1 MATSGASERTN
12 PRGMICVVSTVLAVL
27 TLAVFA
33 RTLGDGFVNYDDN
46 ANVYENAF
54 VTNGLTASGLAHA
67 FTQGSVAN
75 WDPLTTISHMADC
88 QVYGLNPA
96 GHHLTNILLHTASVV
111 LLFLVLQRMTGAL
124 WPSAFVA
131 ALFAIHPLRVESV
144 AWVSERKDTLSGLF
158 FMLTL
163 WAYVKYVGEFKVQG
177 SKFKVYY
184 SLTLILFAL
193 GLMSKAM
200 LVTLPVILLLLDYWP
215 LGRCSKF
222 KVQSP
227 TAALAPKS
235 GAASQSSKSELQQGG
250 VPLPRLLIEK
260 LPLFALSLAACVVAV
275 VAQQH
280 ASAVQ
285 SFAKVSFGL
294 RLENAIVSSALYFWQ
309 MFWPARL
316 AVLYPHPQDGVA
328 MGGLALGLVVLVVVS
343 VGAIAW
349 RRTRPYLLVGWLWYL
364 IMLTPVI
371 GLVQLGQQAH
381 ADRYTYLPEIGLYL
395 ALAWL
400 AGSCFPAWRAR
411 RLVFGVCA
419 ASAIIALSAV
429 TVRQISYWHD
439 SESLWR
445 RALVCTSENAVAHY
459 GLGLTLV
466 QRGEPDKAIDEF
478 QSAVDIAPDYAEAHN
493 NLGYLFFQ
501 QGRADDAIAQ
511 FKAAL
516 RIQPDYAESHNNL
529 GLVYHAQGR
538 LDDALREYREAFRLK
553 PDYAEAHFNLAN
565 IYNQQGHL
573 DDAIAEY
580 EKALE
585 LQPSLQ
591 PARQALRAIAWVM
604 ATNPD
609 AAKRNGPQAVKL
621 AEQLSGAS
629 GGNDA
634 GDLALLA
641 AAYAGTGRFTEAV
654 ATADKARELAASQ
667 NNARLATAL
676 QEQAASYRSNQ
687 PWRTTG
693 PGNSGLPH

>member
-177 SKFKVYY
+177 SRFKVYY
-184 SLTLILFAL
+184 LLTLVLFAL

-215 LGRCSKF
+215 LGR
-222 KVQSP
+222 
-227 TAALAPKS
+227 
-235 GAASQSSKSELQQGG
+235 SSKSEAGEAS
-250 VPLPRLLIEK
+250 VPLTSLIIEK

-294 RLENAIVSSALYFWQ
+294 RSRTLSSCRHCISGRCFGPRGWPYFIPIRKMAWRWADWHWAWW
-309 MFWPARL
+309 FWLWFQSERIASGERRYL
-316 AVLYPHPQDGVA
+316 LWV
-328 MGGLALGLVVLVVVS
+328 GLVFD
-343 VGAIAW
+343 
-349 RRTRPYLLVGWLWYL
+349 
-364 IMLTPVI
+364 
-371 GLVQLGQQAH
+371 H
-381 ADRYTYLPEIGLYL
+381 A
-395 ALAWL
+395 
-400 AGSCFPAWRAR
+400 
-411 RLVFGVCA
+411 
-419 ASAIIALSAV
+419 
-429 TVRQISYWHD
+429 
-439 SESLWR
+439 
-445 RALVCTSENAVAHY
+445 
-459 GLGLTLV
+459 
-466 QRGEPDKAIDEF
+466 
-478 QSAVDIAPDYAEAHN
+478 
-493 NLGYLFFQ
+493 
-501 QGRADDAIAQ
+501 
-511 FKAAL
+511 
-516 RIQPDYAESHNNL
+516 
-529 GLVYHAQGR
+529 
-538 LDDALREYREAFRLK
+538 
-553 PDYAEAHFNLAN
+553 
-565 IYNQQGHL
+565 
-573 DDAIAEY
+573 
-580 EKALE
+580 
-585 LQPSLQ
+585 
-591 PARQALRAIAWVM
+591 
-604 ATNPD
+604 
-609 AAKRNGPQAVKL
+609 
-621 AEQLSGAS
+621 
-629 GGNDA
+629 DA
-634 GDLALLA
+634 GDWAGAIGPAGARGSLHLFAGDWIISCAGVAGRKLL
-641 AAYAGTGRFTEAV
+641 
-654 ATADKARELAASQ
+654 
-667 NNARLATAL
+667 
-676 QEQAASYRSNQ
+676 
-687 PWRTTG
+687 
-693 PGNSGLPH
+693 SGLARAPAGFRRVRRVGNHRAQCGDGQANFILA